1 MSLLL
6 EALKK
11 AELAKQSAT
20 TTPEPALVEPVIT
33 RDTLPDISQAL
44 QIEPPESPA
53 VEKHSGPSVFDA
65 PSEEIPPLAPSPAP
79 EMMSSARPETARA
92 VAPEPQDFMPDTS
105 AGMGSQHDAEAN
117 RAAARQVFEA
127 KENNYNPKRPFYIT
141 LGVLGL
147 FAAGYA
153 GYVWWEMQP
162 KTVYKASAAKPAEQ
176 GASGTPA
183 PAPAPAAPA
192 QAPANS
198 TPAAAPV
205 TAPAGQAQPAPQAG
219 QAAPPVTPAI
229 AGTPAATSAAPSAQ
243 RDRAGSPPPAP
254 ASASGTVGATAQPRA
269 AARAASPRP
278 ALPRGE
284 DQRAGSPIAVNP
296 AAVSVDPQI
305 ERAYDAFQRGDL
317 ATARSQYQ
325 ASLQRD
331 PLNRDALLGLAAIDM
346 RSRQFDLA
354 ESRYLRLLELDPRDA
369 HAQAGLIALRGQ
381 TDPVQSESRLKTL
394 IAQQPDAAHLH
405 FALGNQYAV
414 QSRWPEAQAAY
425 FKAFTLDSE
434 SPDFAF
440 NLAVSLDQLR
450 QTRLA
455 LDYYRRAISLSNTR
469 AGSFDRS
476 QVTTRINELSR

>member
-20 TTPEPALVEPVIT
+20 TAPEPARVEPVIT

-44 QIEPPESPA
+44 QIEPPELPA
-53 VEKHSGPSVFDA
+53 MEKHSGPSVFDA
-65 PSEEIPPLAPSPAP
+65 PAIEIPPLEEPPAP
-79 EMMSSARPETARA
+79 EVMLSTRPETARP
-92 VAPEPQDFMPDTS
+92 VAPHRQEFAPDAAPDMAPDVGTS
-105 AGMGSQHDAEAN
+105 RDMEAN

-127 KENNYNPKRPFYIT
+127 KENDYNPKRPFYLT

-176 GASGTPA
+176 GASSTPA
-183 PAPAPAAPA
+183 PAPAAAPSQAPGNATAVAAAPA
-192 QAPANS
+192 
-198 TPAAAPV
+198 
-205 TAPAGQAQPAPQAG
+205 TAPAGQAQPST
-219 QAAPPVTPAI
+219 QAAPTAAPANPTSPVASAPPAQRSP
-229 AGTPAATSAAPSAQ
+229 AGTPPAATAA
-243 RDRAGSPPPAP
+243 
-254 ASASGTVGATAQPRA
+254 TGATAQPRA
-269 AARAASPRP
+269 AARSASPRP
-278 ALPRGE
+278 AIPRGE
-284 DQRAGSPIAVNP
+284 EQRAGSPIAVNP

-346 RSRQFDLA
+346 RSRNFDLA

-434 SPDFAF
+434 NPDFAF

-455 LDYYRRAISLSNTR
+455 LDYYRRALSLGNTR

>member
-20 TTPEPALVEPVIT
+20 TTPEPARVEPVIT

-53 VEKHSGPSVFDA
+53 AEKHSGPSVFDA
-65 PSEEIPPLAPSPAP
+65 PAEEIPPLVEAPAP
-79 EMMSSARPETARA
+79 EVMLSTRPETART
-92 VAPEPQDFMPDTS
+92 VAPEPQDFPPDASPGVGNPT
-105 AGMGSQHDAEAN
+105 DVEAN
-117 RAAARQVFEA
+117 RAAARQVFEV

-147 FAAGYA
+147 FAVGYA

-162 KTVYKASAAKPAEQ
+162 KTVYKPSAAKPAEQ
-176 GASGTPA
+176 GASGA

-192 QAPANS
+192 PAPANA
-198 TPAAAPV
+198 TAAGAAPV
-205 TAPAGQAQPAPQAG
+205 TNPAGQAQPAPQTTQPG
-219 QAAPPVTPAI
+219 QAASSTTPSSPVA
-229 AGTPAATSAAPSAQ
+229 SPSAST
-243 RDRAGSPPPAP
+243 RPSGRSSTGSPPASNTAP
-254 ASASGTVGATAQPRA
+254 GAAGATAQPRT
-269 AARAASPRP
+269 AARPASPRP
-278 ALPRGE
+278 AVPRGE
-284 DQRAGSPIAVNP
+284 NQRTDSPIAINP
-296 AAVSVDPQI
+296 AAISVDPQI

-331 PLNRDALLGLAAIDM
+331 PLNRDALLGMAAIDM
-346 RSRQFDLA
+346 RSRNFDLA

-455 LDYYRRAISLSNTR
+455 LDYYRRAISLANTR

-476 QVTTRINELSR
+476 QVAARITELSR